1 MKNFLKI
8 LIIFLCLFVIQACAK
23 PTVVDIKMPGDE
35 NLNCKELKE
44 GVNETKRFRKEAI
57 AARDVGTGGNVTRT
71 MLFWP
76 ALVKTMHNAD
86 VAERAANDRAY
97 HLIKIMKNKDCK
109 DSEKLFDEI
118 TKKTTP
124 VYVAAELKRL
134 NKLYKKGIITLE
146 EFDLAKK
153 KVLSQ

>member
-97 HLIKIMKNKDCK
+97 HLIKIMKSKDCK

>member
-1 MKNFLKI
+1 M
-8 LIIFLCLFVIQACAK
+8 IIIQGCAK
-23 PTVVDIKMPGDE
+23 PTVVDVKLPSDKD
-35 NLNCKELKE
+35 LNCKELKDE
-44 GVNETKRFRKEAI
+44 VDETKRFRKEAI

-97 HLIKIMKNKDCK
+97 HLIKIMKRKDCK

-118 TKKTTP
+118 TKQTTP